1 MDSLDNSA
9 RPISAPIWTTALT
22 NGAYC
27 GGVFVVFSLLMYL
40 SNFNLMSLSGVL
52 VLYGSIFAIGSVF
65 AVVAIRHQ
73 RDHLDGGNISYGKAL
88 LVGLVTV
95 FIGMLISGFWNYIL
109 INFID
114 PNYIAIM
121 KEQFMEAWGQNMPQ
135 EAQEKAMEGF
145 EKSGELGNALKS
157 SLFGG
162 IFFGLII
169 GLITAAFLKK
179 QPEISIR

>member
-1 MDSLDNSA
+1 MDSLDNSSQ
-9 RPISAPIWTTALT
+9 PMSAPIWTTALT
-22 NGAYC
+22 YGAYC
-27 GGVFVVFSLLMYL
+27 GGVFVVSSLLMYL
-40 SNFNLMSLSGVL
+40 ASVNLMSLSGVAI
-52 VLYGSIFAIGSVF
+52 LYGSIFAIGSTF
-65 AVVAIRHQ
+65 AVLSIRHQ

-95 FIGMLISGFWNYIL
+95 FIGVVISGFWNYIL

-114 PNYIAIM
+114 PNYIAVM
-121 KEQFMEAWGQNMPQ
+121 KEQFMDAWGENMPQ
-135 EAQEKAMEGF
+135 EALEQAMEGF
-145 EKSGELGNALKS
+145 EKTGELGSTLKS